1 MALFALIGL
10 TSDWFGGAGEA
21 MRLFGNLSLGPQG
34 YGAMLGLIVLMGAVT
49 AGVSRF
55 TVSRTLRDM
64 E

>member
-1 MALFALIGL
+1 
-10 TSDWFGGAGEA
+10 